1 MRWLLVVGVVGLVGG
16 CGEVREVAEN
26 QFEPITPGTLVV
38 AAEVPAIGFWEGTP
52 DAVTGGFEY
61 ALAQALAAELDLD
74 LEVAQVPFDAV
85 VAGRL
90 GPADLA
96 LQEISVTEPRRRLV
110 DFSVPYLVTA
120 PTVVARRGSGE
131 AAELRDLATARDLTW
146 AVRPG
151 TTQAEFLRAVVR
163 PDDAPLEVATQGDAL
178 AAVEDGRVDAALVD
192 LSDALH
198 AAAGS
203 DTLVAAARFDQT
215 QAVAAALPSGSTRN
229 VTAVDQAMRA
239 LEADGTIERLIGTWL
254 DTSYATDAD
263 QLPVIH
269 TR

>member
-1 MRWLLVVGVVGLVGG
+1 M
-16 CGEVREVAEN
+16 AEN
-26 QFEPITPGTLVV
+26 RFQPATPGTLVV

-61 ALAQALAAELDLD
+61 ELARALAAELDLE
-74 LEVAQVPFDAV
+74 LEVAQVPFDDV

-131 AAELRDLATARDLTW
+131 AADLRDLATARDLTW

-151 TTQAEFLRAVVR
+151 TTQAEFLRDVVR
-163 PDDAPLEVATQGDAL
+163 PDDPPLEVATQDEAV
-178 AAVEDGRVDAALVD
+178 AAVEDGRVDVALVD

-198 AAAGS
+198 VAAGS
-203 DTLVAAARFDQT
+203 DVLVAVARFDRT
-215 QAVAAALPSGSTRN
+215 EAVAAVLPAESTRN
-229 VTAVDQAMRA
+229 RTAIDQAIRA
-239 LEADGTIERLIGTWL
+239 LEADGTIDRLVDTWL
-254 DTSYATDAD
+254 DASYAAD
-263 QLPVIH
+263 VEQLPVIH